1 MEVIHNAGFVHNDI
15 KPDNIMIQNNETTI
29 IDFGFSRSYLEDG
42 IHIENEDVEK
52 FQGNV
57 FFASHN
63 RMQFKS
69 ASRRDDLI
77 SLVYLLVYLLNRG
90 NFLDLDASI
99 YDFNHVKETKGMQT
113 LESLCSGK
121 AACLTDFA
129 NGVFSLEFKQT
140 PDYRALSALM
150 AKHR

>member
-1 MEVIHNAGFVHNDI
+1 MHNAGFVHNDI
-15 KPDNIMIQNNETTI
+15 KPDNLMIQNNEIRI
-29 IDFGFSRSYLEDG
+29 IDFGYAQSYLQDG
-42 IHIENEDVEK
+42 MHIENEDVEK
-52 FQGNV
+52 FKGNI

-77 SLVYLLVYLLNRG
+77 SLVYLLVYFLNRG

-121 AACLTDFA
+121 AACLKDFA
-129 NGVFSLEFKQT
+129 KGVFSLEFKQT
-140 PDYRALSALM
+140 PNYHALQALI
-150 AKHR
+150 ANHK